1 MNGNRLTHQD
11 VERLLTDPS
20 IENRAVAA
28 AKIADAIHE
37 ATGSPLTSIWVN
49 FIEVETDNFYV
60 GHDSLT
66 ELRRK
71 RAAAANSTA

>member
-1 MNGNRLTHQD
+1 MPVID
-11 VERLLTDPS
+11 VLWVKGPNQQKKDT
-20 IENRAVAA
+20 AA
-28 AKIADAIHE
+28 AKIADAVHE

-71 RAAAANSTA
+71 RAAAAASST